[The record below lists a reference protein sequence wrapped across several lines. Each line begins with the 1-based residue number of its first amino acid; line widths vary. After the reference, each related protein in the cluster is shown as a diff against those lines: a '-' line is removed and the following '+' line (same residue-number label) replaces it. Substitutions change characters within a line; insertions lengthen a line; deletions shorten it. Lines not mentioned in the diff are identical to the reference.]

1 MKIYGVA
8 LLAACFLAGKLLG
21 NVLGNLINIESDI
34 GGVGFAMLLLMV
46 SSMYL
51 RKKGWMVEE
60 TKKGILFWS
69 SIYIPIVVAMAATLN
84 VNAAMSGGV
93 VTLVAGIGVTLVCM
107 LLVPLLSKIGRRSE
121 TVLSEKTKNGNR

>member
-107 LLVPLLSKIGRRSE
+107 LLVPFLSKIGRRNE

>member
-93 VTLVAGIGVTLVCM
+93 VTLFAGIVVTLVCM
-107 LLVPLLSKIGRRSE
+107 LLVPFLSKIGRRSE

>member
-60 TKKGILFWS
+60 TKQGILFWS

-107 LLVPLLSKIGRRSE
+107 LLVPFLSKIGRRNE

>member
-60 TKKGILFWS
+60 TKQGILFWS

-84 VNAAMSGGV
+84 VNAAMS
-93 VTLVAGIGVTLVCM
+93 
-107 LLVPLLSKIGRRSE
+107 LSLIHI
-121 TVLSEKTKNGNR
+121 

>member
-60 TKKGILFWS
+60 TKQGILFWS

-93 VTLVAGIGVTLVCM
+93 VTLVAGIGVTVVCM
-107 LLVPLLSKIGRRSE
+107 LLVPLLSKIGQRNE
-121 TVLSEKTKNGNR
+121 TILSEKTKNGNR

>member
-21 NVLGNLINIESDI
+21 NVLGNLINIDSDI

-84 VNAAMSGGV
+84 VNAALSGGI
-93 VTLVAGIGVTLVCM
+93 VTLVAGIGVTVVCM
-107 LLVPLLSKIGRRSE
+107 LLVPLLSKIGRSTE
-121 TVLSEKTKNGNR
+121 TVLPEKTKNGSR